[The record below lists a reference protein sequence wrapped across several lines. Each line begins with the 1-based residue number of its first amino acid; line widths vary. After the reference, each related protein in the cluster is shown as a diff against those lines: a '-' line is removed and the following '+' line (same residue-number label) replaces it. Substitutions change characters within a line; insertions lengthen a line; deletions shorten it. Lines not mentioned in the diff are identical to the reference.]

1 MLITRN
7 LPPVIG
13 GMERL
18 LGHVCEALSK
28 RFETVLIAP
37 RGSRIET
44 LMLDTRTCVLS
55 PPARFLLCAAVK
67 SAAAARRYRP
77 RIVIAGSGLTA
88 PIAFVAARLA
98 GARYSVYLHGLDIA
112 ARARAYRALF
122 LPAIRRADLVLA
134 NSRYT
139 AGRAVDA
146 GVPDGRIVLLHPG
159 VSLPPKVP
167 EPTEAARR
175 FRERF
180 DVPAGPLLLGVG
192 RLTQRKGFSAF
203 VRESLPIIL
212 QDLPDAQ
219 FVIAGE
225 VPAHAALHSRD
236 EAAAIRAAAHDAGA
250 ADHVHLIGPL
260 DDTGLSLAWPAADVH
275 VFPVWSDPDDPEGF
289 GMVALEAAAWGVP
302 TVAFASGGITDA
314 VGPGQSGYLVEP
326 GAYHEF
332 AAAVIHAVSERTT
345 LSSGARAFA
354 ADFAWTHFEDR
365 LTQALGRLLETV

>member
-18 LGHVCEALSK
+18 VGRLCESLSK

-37 RGSRIET
+37 HGSRIET
-44 LMLDTRTCVLS
+44 PTLDTLTCPLS
-55 PPARFLLCAAVK
+55 PPARFLLCASLK

-77 RIVIAGSGLTA
+77 RVVIAGSGLTA
-88 PIAFVAARLA
+88 PIAFVAARLS
-98 GARYSVYLHGLDIA
+98 GAKYGVYLHGLDIA

-139 AGRAVDA
+139 AGRAVNA
-146 GVPDGRIVLLHPG
+146 GVPEGRIVLLHPG
-159 VSLPPKVP
+159 VSLPLKIP
-167 EPTEAARR
+167 ETTEATRR
-175 FRERF
+175 FRARF
-180 DVPAGPLLLGVG
+180 DVPPGPLLLGVG
-192 RLTQRKGFSAF
+192 RLTPRKGFSAF
-203 VRESLPIIL
+203 VNESLPSIL
-212 QDLPDAQ
+212 QSLPDAQ

-225 VPAHAALHSRD
+225 VPAHAALRSGD
-236 EAAAIRAAAHDAGA
+236 EAAAIRAAARAAGVS
-250 ADHVHLIGPL
+250 DHVHLIGPL
-260 DDTGLSLAWPAADVH
+260 DDAGLSLAWPAADAH
-275 VFPVWSDPDDPEGF
+275 VFPVRSDPDDPEGF

-314 VGPGQSGYLVEP
+314 VGSGQSGCLVEP
-326 GAYHEF
+326 GAYRKF
-332 AAAVIHAVSERTT
+332 AAAVIRAVSERPTF
-345 LSSGARAFA
+345 SSGARAFA

-365 LTQALGRLLETV
+365 LTQALGRLLKTV